1 MSKRFSNIM
10 LLGALSMMGS
20 VIPSGFINSFDYDD
34 RKIWWIINENIE
46 TEHYDFTPDCEEV
59 FITCGMRCGSATFI

>member
-20 VIPSGFINSFDYDD
+20 VIPSGFINSFDYTTKPSIDNSKKHKAKAKKAKTKRN
-34 RKIWWIINENIE
+34 RK
-46 TEHYDFTPDCEEV
+46 
-59 FITCGMRCGSATFI
+59 R